1 MSDHR
6 VQTHEGRAVGLAA
19 LWFGFLGGIVA
30 WTAQL
35 LGSYFVVT
43 LGCTTRTDL
52 TLIIHLIAL
61 VALVVALLALLV
73 SWRNWQLTGMDDTYG
88 VRTVV
93 PRGGFM
99 ALFGLF
105 SNGLFGVLI
114 LFTAATAFALPQCS

>member
-6 VQTHEGRAVGLAA
+6 THVHEGRAAGLAP
-19 LWFGFLGGIVA
+19 LWFGFLGGAVA

-43 LGCTTRTDL
+43 LDCTTGTDL
-52 TLIIHLIAL
+52 VLVVHLISL
-61 VALVVALLALLV
+61 VALVVTVLALLV
-73 SWRNWQLTGMDDTYG
+73 SWRNWRLTGVDDAYG

-99 ALFGLF
+99 ALFGIF
-105 SNGLFGVLI
+105 ASGLFGILI
-114 LFTAATAFALPQCS
+114 LFTAVTAFALPQCS